1 MSTKNNPG
9 PFDCYAKAA
18 PDEPMFVL
26 LARDPLAPDLV
37 REWTKLRA
45 AEVRTAIEGAS
56 AIEQWRFATDKIW
69 HLNRDDQK
77 IYEALECARAMEK
90 WRIANQPKTK
100 P

>member
-9 PFDCYAKAA
+9 AWDCYAKAH

-37 REWTKLRA
+37 REWARRRSMRHEDDITKIA
-45 AEVRTAIEGAS
+45 
-56 AIEQWRFATDKIW
+56 
-69 HLNRDDQK
+69 
-77 IYEALECARAMEK
+77 EALCCADEMAE
-90 WRIANQPKTK
+90 WRLANPPEPK